1 LELFGG
7 FDFGDSF
14 LFDGLDTELGEI
26 FMNTLLLPSFSS
38 LLVPWSPFS
47 SGLELVRDR
56 VRHSHRH
63 HQRLV
68 ARLELQLVEHSHP
81 DGFGSH

>member
-14 LFDGLDTELGEI
+14 LIDGLDTELEEI
-26 FMNTLLLPSFSS
+26 LTNTPLLPSFSS

-47 SGLELVRDR
+47 SGLGLVQDLL
-56 VRHSHRH
+56 RHSHH
-63 HQRLV
+63 HQHLV
-68 ARLELQLVEHSHP
+68 ARLEQRLVEHWHL
-81 DGFGSH
+81 DGFGWH